1 VRLEILQPA
10 QVAAA
15 SPSEHPM
22 FGAIETAVQQV
33 HPGAITTPF
42 MALTGS
48 DARFFRRRGVT
59 AFGFMPFLI
68 TQEVASTPHGPDERL
83 PVDQL
88 GPAIR
93 IVYEALRKM

>member
-1 VRLEILQPA
+1 
-10 QVAAA
+10 
-15 SPSEHPM
+15 
-22 FGAIETAVQQV
+22 
-33 HPGAITTPF
+33 
-42 MALTGS
+42 
-48 DARFFRRRGVT
+48 
-59 AFGFMPFLI
+59 MPFLI